1 MEKHDALH
9 FVKSVGI
16 WSFSDPYFPAFGLNT
31 ERYSVSLRILSK
43 CGKMRSRKT
52 PNMNTF
58 HAVCFSQFFW
68 KSVIILTDVRKI
80 LIYNLL
86 KYLKASSTFSSNKPY
101 FSSNELILKLDT
113 SCLTYHQIIPQIWR
127 RLLLCSI
134 NVLTSTFSKC

>member
-1 MEKHDALH
+1 MHCTSWKVSVFEVFLIHIFPHLDWIRRDIPYLSVFCPNAGKCDPEKPR
-9 FVKSVGI
+9 I
-16 WSFSDPYFPAFGLNT
+16 WTLFT
-31 ERYSVSLRILSK
+31 Q
-43 CGKMRSRKT
+43 C
-52 PNMNTF
+52 
-58 HAVCFSQFFW
+58 CFSQFFW

-113 SCLTYHQIIPQIWR
+113 SSLTYHQIIPQIWR